1 MKEYLKK
8 EIKSILIGILAY
20 IIFYSANELYGALLM
35 KTGIIKVDLAGNSSS
50 WHPLLI
56 ISNILAILTLIAPGM
71 LAGWFTNASGIVTAT
86 IVVLFCYIV
95 SFLVFSMGLKIW
107 NLDFFTLFVLLQSLI
122 QPVAIG
128 AVSGAAGQH
137 LKNEGLGL

>member
-8 EIKSILIGILAY
+8 EIKPILIGILAY

-35 KTGIIKVDLAGNSSS
+35 KTGIIEVNLASNSSN

-56 ISNILAILTLIAPGM
+56 ISNILALLTLIAPGI
-71 LAGWFTNASGIVTAT
+71 LAGWFTNGSGIVTAT
-86 IVVLFCYIV
+86 IVVLFCHIV
-95 SFLVFSMGLKIW
+95 SFLVFSVGLKIW
-107 NLDFFTLFVLLQSLI
+107 HFELFTLFILLQSLI
-122 QPVAIG
+122 QPIAIG

>member
-8 EIKSILIGILAY
+8 EIKPILIGFLAY

-56 ISNILAILTLIAPGM
+56 ISDILALSTLIVPGL
-71 LAGWFTNASGIVTAT
+71 LAGWFTNGKGIVTAI
-86 IVVLFCYIV
+86 IVVLFCHIL
-95 SFLVFSMGLKIW
+95 SFVVFSVGLKIW
-107 NLDFFTLFVLLQSLI
+107 HFELFTLLVLLQSLI

-137 LKNEGLGL
+137 FRNERPGL